1 MSEQHSHA
9 SDEKSGNPVGAAVAV
24 FVGAIGLVIGIML
37 LAHFAIST
45 RTLGAGLD
53 KEKAEA
59 TVKANIAPV
68 VTIALTNPA
77 EAAAPA
83 PAAAPAAAA
92 PVKVADGETTY
103 KGACAACHSAG
114 VAGAPKTGDKAAW
127 APRIAQGKDTLYKHA
142 IAGFQG
148 KVGVMPAKGGN
159 AALSDADVKAAVDFL
174 VASAK

>member
-1 MSEQHSHA
+1 MSEHHSDA
-9 SDEKSGNPVGAAVAV
+9 GTESKANPVGMAVAI
-24 FVGAIGLVIGIML
+24 FIGAIGLVIGIMM
-37 LAHFAIST
+37 LAHFAIGT
-45 RTLGAGLD
+45 RALGSGLE

-59 TVKANIAPV
+59 TVKNNIAPV
-68 VTIALTNPA
+68 MVIATSNP
-77 EAAAPA
+77 AAPA
-83 PAAAPAAAA
+83 PAPAAPAAAV
-92 PVKVADGETTY
+92 PVKVADGEATY
-103 KGACAACHSAG
+103 KGACAACHAGG
-114 VAGAPKTGDKAAW
+114 VAGAPKTGDKALW